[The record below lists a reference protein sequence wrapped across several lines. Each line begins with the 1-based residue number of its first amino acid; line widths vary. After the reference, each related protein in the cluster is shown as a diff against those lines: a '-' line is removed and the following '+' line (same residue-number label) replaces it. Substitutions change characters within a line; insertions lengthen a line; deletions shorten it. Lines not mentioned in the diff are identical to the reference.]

1 MEFFQKRRKQADPER
16 PGNSKSGGRGKADIT
31 AEVRKITGVIPVT
44 QMPEC
49 IEQPA
54 NGEFKS
60 RAKQRGKEK
69 NVPEKFLPKL
79 HEKGKQDSTNPID
92 REPWTI

>member
-1 MEFFQKRRKQADPER
+1 M
-16 PGNSKSGGRGKADIT
+16 
-31 AEVRKITGVIPVT
+31 

-54 NGEFKS
+54 NYELKTS
-60 RAKQRGKEK
+60 AKQRGKEK
-69 NVPEKFLPKL
+69 DAPERFLPKL
-79 HEKGKQDSTNPID
+79 REKGKQDSTNPID